1 MTKVHNDRIEK
12 DGSDKGY
19 SVRVGK
25 TLPLNS
31 ANLAYVASPEVSPAR
46 NLQVND
52 LSANIKEN
60 GLPST
65 YETERTMFPAEDFL
79 LRELAGDSKLP
90 SKRVTLTDEFSVPSS
105 NQERPAPLYYRATAK
120 GMFDAKGALVS
131 PYLSGYQE
139 QPPERVT
146 DYARVSQGERDNLLY
161 LGTKIAI
168 TNLDGSPLAA
178 GQKYKVHLVL
188 EEGVGIPQNA
198 YTIYVYTNFRGSDS
212 STFLLRYER
221 YNADGTH
228 TADQTEILNA
238 YPFFD
243 EISKSTLD
251 ELAANPKYSDSWR
264 DELNDKVFSLV
275 ENHDNSYQVYAPSQ
289 VLVANNVTRP
299 THQFKYRVQANLKA
313 KLSTTNPGR
322 VNIGIVSLNTSVINV
337 EDLLGTMKKLHED
350 AFKPPYLEFVNPHPT
365 QKSYLKE
372 DPRYWQVDLA
382 MPAEQWNSYDLVVIS
397 GYGFYDMSG
406 YNDAIRNYLEN
417 GGKLWIDNAG
427 EVGKVL
433 TFKSAEGKET
443 FLSTVG
449 FSNIESVSGFK
460 TADSNE
466 ASQELLN
473 RLYVLNGE
481 TLALGYENGTVKV
494 NPKITYGSG
503 ESAASWTRIVRYS
516 NNEPAVMQRAAFGK
530 GMLLV
535 SNCGIFRSLVY
546 GKDNEAKLAMNII
559 LTAAEKQWVYGPWV
573 QDYVYHRDNLFREE
587 YKEAGGTTA
596 YVDERNDYDAS
607 QIVAKKVIAKTTRT
621 ALLPHLPH
629 SHFSAKGTY
638 AVEVQSNTEVAV
650 PNASFEVGTYDST
663 EKKAVTEWTQSSA
676 AVIPGWD
683 TRYLAGDVPKFQHVT
698 SSSQRGAKAIALDVL
713 PSATG
718 SHAYWAQT
726 TPLLTG
732 GSYRLKA
739 WLRVEGASGITAS
752 GATIG
757 VYDLGGTKIA
767 VGTPLL
773 GTRDWVEV
781 TVAFSL
787 EQAASVELRLG
798 FVDGNGIGKVFMDYV
813 SLSSIGSVY
822 MTPEND
828 GSRALYAYAV
838 KPRGETFDLRAQGFS
853 TADITTYDPE
863 IEVSYTIRAFVHAWD
878 NYAGAYMRK
887 YGNSVTETHKLRR
900 SDGVVSF
907 GSLSTMLPALNGGS
921 DWADVNDIYYEVYL
935 GGTEGTDDESRF
947 VNLEIYNAET
957 GQYFFTKDGET
968 IIRYMDLFYGGENPN
983 ILLQAHTNYYT
994 IRATKRRYGVMV
1006 EAENK
1011 IQLAYP
1017 STIDNRD
1024 CWFLRVQNGS
1034 FVKRELNY
1042 SDIKALLAYDNRYYE
1057 FQQRLFGTHH
1067 YALPEYKRQ
1076 VFKPSIGIKRVRM
1089 ETAEYVNETTVKVQ
1103 DAPLYVHQG
1112 SMRKERLKK
1121 ADTQGLVFQ
1130 ALNAEWSKTF
1140 VPRVYVDEDANGT
1153 EAEWISGFDID
1164 YANGLVIF
1172 ENPMPGIVRA
1182 DYDYNN
1188 LEVWKRTYNNIR
1200 VRDEAVVST
1209 DRRTF
1214 PSSHPNWLRF
1224 PTPIVRIKPY
1234 GVGEEKIA
1242 PVTTYT
1248 IDYSAGVVTFKE
1260 DIADRVT
1267 IEYTYSSDKRLEI
1280 KDFDARNG
1288 YIHLAEEIDFKQEI
1302 YVNYYYEESYLEYR
1316 GYYDAAL
1323 GEFIH
1328 LDLNPSEGH
1337 YSTLPV
1343 VRTDTASGR
1352 TFTSWEAVPTSKLMN
1367 KEVYVYLLPYKDSF
1381 GNYNEHT
1388 VRHCYSIA
1396 EWHGIQ
1402 KANPAALLLGV
1413 VQLREHTKVQDVVV
1427 MDTRSRGGGLRHA
1440 ITDNDMKRIQPL
1452 SSSYWDMATWDGT
1465 AYYKNGVLIIEL
1477 PKRILDTQGGEF
1489 TEGQVRETIQKY
1501 VAYGVYFII
1510 EYI

>member
-1 MTKVHNDRIEK
+1 MTRVHNDRIQK
-12 DGSDKGY
+12 GGSDKGY

-31 ANLAYVASPEVSPAR
+31 ANMAYVASPEMNPAR

-65 YETERTMFPAEDFL
+65 YEAERTMFPAEDFL
-79 LRELAGDSKLP
+79 LRELAGESKLP
-90 SKRVTLTDEFSVPSS
+90 SKRITLTDEFSVPSS
-105 NQERPAPLYYRATAK
+105 NQEEPAPLYYRATAK

-139 QPPERVT
+139 QPPERIT

-161 LGTKIAI
+161 LGTKIVI
-168 TNLDGSPLAA
+168 TNLDGSPLSA

-188 EEGVGIPQNA
+188 EEGAGIPQNA
-198 YTIYVYTNFRGSDS
+198 YTVYIYTNFRGNENT
-212 STFLLRYER
+212 TFLLRYER
-221 YNADGTH
+221 YSEDGTH
-228 TADQTEILNA
+228 TSDHTEILNA
-238 YPFFD
+238 YPFF
-243 EISKSTLD
+243 EEVNKNQLD
-251 ELAANPKYSDSWR
+251 GLAEAPKHNEAWR
-264 DELNDKVFSLV
+264 QELNDKVFSLV
-275 ENHDNSYQVYAPSQ
+275 ENTDNSYQVYAPSQ
-289 VLVANNVTRP
+289 VLVANNATRP

-313 KLSTTNPGR
+313 KLSTANPGR
-322 VNIGIVSLNTSVINV
+322 INIGIASLNTSIINV

-382 MPAEQWNSYDLVVIS
+382 MPAEQWNSYDLVIIA

-433 TFKSAEGKET
+433 TFKSSTGDET

-449 FSNIESVSGFK
+449 FSNVENVTGFK
-460 TADSNE
+460 TADSN
-466 ASQELLN
+466 AVSQELLN

-481 TLALGYENGTVKV
+481 TLPIGYENGTVNV

-503 ESAASWTRIVRYS
+503 ESASSWTRIVRYS
-516 NNEPAVMQRAAFGK
+516 NNEPAVMQRSAFGK
-530 GMLLV
+530 GTLIV

-559 LTAAEKQWVYGPWV
+559 LVAAEKQWVYGPWV
-573 QDYVYHRDNLFREE
+573 NDYVYHRDNLFREE
-587 YKEAGGTTA
+587 YKEAGGATA

-607 QIVAKKVIAKTTRT
+607 QIVAKKIIAKTTRS
-621 ALLPHLPH
+621 ALLPHLPP
-629 SHFSAKGTY
+629 SHFSAKGMYT
-638 AVEVQSNTEVAV
+638 AEVQSNTEITVT
-650 PNASFEVGTYDST
+650 NASFEVGTYDST
-663 EKKAVTEWTQSSA
+663 QKQAMTEWDASGT

-683 TRYLAGDVPKFQHVT
+683 TRYVAGQIPTFLHVS
-698 SSSQRGAKAIALDVL
+698 SSSQRGAKAIGIHVPVGA
-713 PSATG
+713 G

-726 TPLLTG
+726 TPQLMG
-732 GSYRLKA
+732 GSYRMRA
-739 WLRVEGASGITAS
+739 WLRVENATGVTAS

-757 VYDLGGTKIA
+757 VYDISGNKIA
-767 VGTPLL
+767 TASPLL
-773 GTRDWVEV
+773 GTRDWVELDV
-781 TVAFSL
+781 SFSI
-787 EQAASVELRLG
+787 EQAKSVEMRLG
-798 FVDGNGIGKVFMDYV
+798 FVDGNGTGKVFMDYA

-822 MTPEND
+822 MTPQND
-828 GSRALYAYAV
+828 GTQGLYAYAV
-838 KPRGETFDLRAQGFS
+838 KPRGDTFDLRAQGFS

-878 NYAGAYMRK
+878 NYAGAYMRL
-887 YGNSVTETHKLRR
+887 YGNSVTETRTVRR

-907 GSLSTMLPALNGGS
+907 GSLSTMLPALNGGA
-921 DWADVNDIYYEVYL
+921 DWADANDIYYEVYL
-935 GGTEGTDDESRF
+935 GGIEGTDDESRF

-957 GQYFFTKDGET
+957 GEYFFTKDGET
-968 IIRYMDLFYGGENPN
+968 VIRYMDLFYGGENAN

-1006 EAENK
+1006 QAENK

-1034 FVKRELNY
+1034 FVKKELNY
-1042 SDIKALLAYDNRYYE
+1042 SDIKELLAYDNRYYE
-1057 FQQRLFGTHH
+1057 FQQRLFGTHQ
-1067 YALPEYKRQ
+1067 YALPEFKRQ
-1076 VFKPSIGIKRVRM
+1076 VFKPAIGIKRVRM
-1089 ETAEYVNETTVKVQ
+1089 ETAEYVNDTTVKVQ
-1103 DAPLYVHQG
+1103 DAPLYVQQG
-1112 SMRKERLKK
+1112 SVRKERMQK
-1121 ADTQGLVFQ
+1121 ADSRGLVFQ

-1140 VPRVYVDEDANGT
+1140 VPRVYVDEDANGS
-1153 EAEWISGFDID
+1153 ESEWIDGFNID

-1172 ENPMPGIVRA
+1172 AYAVPGIVRV

-1188 LEVWKRTYNNIR
+1188 LEVWRRTYNNIR
-1200 VRDEAVVST
+1200 VRDEQVVST

-1234 GVGEEKIA
+1234 GTGEEKIA

-1260 DIADRVT
+1260 DIADRVI
-1267 IEYTYSSDKRLEI
+1267 IEYTYSSDERLAI

-1288 YIHLAEEIDFKQEI
+1288 YIHLEEEVDFKNEV
-1302 YVNYYYEESYLEYR
+1302 YVNYYYEEDYLEYR
-1316 GYYDAAL
+1316 GYYDAGL

-1337 YSTLPV
+1337 YSTFPV
-1343 VRTDTASGR
+1343 VRTDAASGR
-1352 TFTSWEAVPTSKLMN
+1352 TFTSWEAVPTAKLMN

-1413 VQLREHTKVQDVVV
+1413 VQLREHAKVQDVVV
-1427 MDTRSRGGGLRHA
+1427 MDARSRGGGLRDS
-1440 ITDNDMKRIQPL
+1440 ITESDMKQKQPL
-1452 SSSYWDMATWDGT
+1452 SSSYWDMSTWDGT

-1477 PKRILDTQGGEF
+1477 PRRILEAAGGTF
-1489 TEGQVRETIQKY
+1489 TEAEVRETVEKY
-1501 VAYGVYFII
+1501 IAYGTYCII